1 MLPVR
6 TSLLLAVSALALMIP
21 HGGHA
26 ASAPTPLL
34 LTNEGP
40 ESAMDDLPLPPVP
53 APQKAGSVV
62 ASAKPAPQSAE
73 SAKNKTMAAPMPKSV
88 LTPQQL
94 YWEIK
99 QSNLPDGFYQK
110 GMKSPCVATK
120 RQVHGNLIQMS
131 AYQHRLY
138 SLSLDADDLDV
149 PAQRD
154 IPVTL
159 IFDRDP
165 KPLQLMGQALTPM
178 TVTVTMPDPAA
189 VYTRM
194 ESASYLTALM
204 RLPDGRSRQ
213 LRYDVTGI
221 RTAFAEMERCAGEG
235 QVALGTPASA
245 APTGQQVA
253 RVGEQSPAAVPPSAV
268 PARVR
273 RAQAIENGR
282 ALPPPI
288 WPGEAPADIVA
299 VEPKPRIDG
308 KNMAGTPGLAVPP
321 APVVSENIA
330 ESTLK
335 REEIRVLGARPESGA
350 SSGVAASL
358 AASRMPLTVKDMTAQ
373 SAPAAAPM
381 PAQKTAPVS
390 AKADAPQKIVRS
402 YRARPGES
410 MRDVVRRWTE
420 RDGVDLVWAMPRDVT
435 LSKEFSYTGELQ
447 TALTMLLSTYPSA
460 GAKTTLAPKGVE
472 IDKKP
477 YIEESKAPA
486 IPAETVKGVALDEFV
501 VPTPPP
507 SDAKPVTVPAAPAQV
522 PPAREAQQTA
532 ASAPVAVPPVART
545 AVPRHIPSPVPPP
558 TPKRVIAPAP
568 VAAAPEMEK
577 AAVPPIPEPIMP
589 VPAPRQETPAAPA
602 PAVPAPAAIPMRA
615 PAPPPSSV
623 ALMPATPPAN
633 TPAAASPGTALRRTV
648 HDLYADIPAEEAM
661 DGMAMDV
668 EVPSFD
674 ETPAP
679 IPMETDRAR
688 RTAMTPPPMPPV
700 PARAAPVPAPIPMEQ
715 EDIDLEQM
723 AAQMAPSHTPSKT
736 AAGPVVAAK
745 QAAVGPVKRWRA
757 LTGAS
762 LQQVMKAWA
771 EESGTNLIWMSSND
785 FAVKYS
791 VNKNADYGQA
801 VADLLGQ
808 YTFEHVRP
816 MGQLYQDPQTGQRTL
831 VVR

>member
-6 TSLLLAVSALALMIP
+6 TSLFLAVSALALMIP
-21 HGGHA
+21 HDGHA
-26 ASAPTPLL
+26 ASPSAPTPLL

-40 ESAMDDLPLPPVP
+40 ESAMDDLPLSPVP
-53 APQKAGSVV
+53 APQKTGNVAASVKP
-62 ASAKPAPQSAE
+62 AAKPAE
-73 SAKNKTMAAPMPKSV
+73 SAKNKPMTAPMPKSV
-88 LTPQQL
+88 LTPQQM
-94 YWEIK
+94 YWEVK
-99 QSNLPDGFYQK
+99 QSTLPDGFYEK
-110 GMKSPCVATK
+110 NVKAPCLATK
-120 RQVHGNLIQMS
+120 RQVQGNLIQMS
-131 AYQHRLY
+131 AHQHRLY
-138 SLSLDADDLDV
+138 SLSFDADDLGV

-178 TVTVTMPDPAA
+178 TVTVTMLDPAA
-189 VYTRM
+189 VYARM
-194 ESASYLTALM
+194 ENASYLTALV
-204 RLPDGRSRQ
+204 RLPDGQSHQ

-221 RTAFAEMERCAGEG
+221 RTAFAEMERCSSEG
-235 QVALGTPASA
+235 QASA
-245 APTGQQVA
+245 AASVPVPTSLEHTA
-253 RVGEQSPAAVPPSAV
+253 AGEAPAAVLMSSAV

-273 RAQAIENGR
+273 RAEAIENGR

-288 WPGEAPADIVA
+288 WPGETPADIVA
-299 VEPKPRIDG
+299 VEPKSRAENQNISDN
-308 KNMAGTPGLAVPP
+308 KRLSVPDP
-321 APVVSENIA
+321 AAVVSEKSA
-330 ESTLK
+330 ENTLK
-335 REEIRVLGARPESGA
+335 REEIRVLGAKPDSEL
-350 SSGVAASL
+350 SSGVMASK
-358 AASRMPLTVKDMTAQ
+358 AASRMPLTVKDVTAQ
-373 SAPAAAPM
+373 SVPVVSSVSPNTVSASAPAQAPE
-381 PAQKTAPVS
+381 
-390 AKADAPQKIVRS
+390 KIVRS

-447 TALTMLLSTYPSA
+447 TALTMLLSTYPEA

-486 IPAETVKGVALDEFV
+486 IPPETVKGVPLDEFV

-507 SDAKPVTVPAAPAQV
+507 SDAKPVGVPAAPAARAAVTPQAPAPV
-522 PPAREAQQTA
+522 PEFADV
-532 ASAPVAVPPVART
+532 APVARAV
-545 AVPRHIPSPVPPP
+545 VPRHIPSRLPPP
-558 TPKRVIAPAP
+558 PKRVIAPAP
-568 VAAAPEMEK
+568 MADAPEMEK
-577 AAVPPIPEPIMP
+577 AALPPIPEPIMP
-589 VPAPRQETPAAPA
+589 IPTPRQEPRGAA
-602 PAVPAPAAIPMRA
+602 AVPTATPPVTIPMRA
-615 PAPPPSSV
+615 PAPPPSSSV
-623 ALMPATPPAN
+623 DTADAP
-633 TPAAASPGTALRRTV
+633 SQKIPGTALQRTV
-648 HDLYADIPAEEAM
+648 HDLYADVPAEEEVM

-674 ETPAP
+674 ATPAP
-679 IPMETDRAR
+679 IPMNTDRAMGG
-688 RTAMTPPPMPPV
+688 AAVTPPPMPPV
-700 PARAAPVPAPIPMEQ
+700 PARAVPVPAPIPMEQ

-723 AAQMAPSHTPSKT
+723 AAQMVPLHTPSKT
-736 AAGPVVAAK
+736 AAGPVVTAK

-771 EESGTNLIWMSSND
+771 EESGTNLIWMSSTD

-808 YTFEHVRP
+808 YTFEPVRP
-816 MGQLYQDPQTGQRTL
+816 LGQLYQDPQTGQRTL
-831 VVR
+831 VIR

>member
-6 TSLLLAVSALALMIP
+6 TSLLLAVSTLALMIP

-26 ASAPTPLL
+26 APAPTPLL

-40 ESAMDDLPLPPVP
+40 ESAIGDLPLSPVP
-53 APQKAGSVV
+53 APQKMGNAA
-62 ASAKPAPQSAE
+62 ASAKPAPKSAE
-73 SAKNKTMAAPMPKSV
+73 SAKNKPMTAPMPKSV

-94 YWEIK
+94 YWEVK
-99 QSNLPDGFYQK
+99 QSTLPDGFYQK
-110 GMKSPCVATK
+110 GAKAPCIATK
-120 RQVHGNLIQMS
+120 RQVQGNLIQMS
-131 AYQHRLY
+131 AHQHRLY
-138 SLSLDADDLDV
+138 SLSFDADDLGV

-178 TVTVTMPDPAA
+178 TVTVAMPDPAA
-189 VYTRM
+189 VYARM
-194 ESASYLTALM
+194 ENASYLTTLV
-204 RLPDGRSRQ
+204 RLPDGQSRQ

-221 RTAFAEMERCAGEG
+221 RTAFAEMERCSSEGQMPVAALAPVPAPLQQSAAAGE
-235 QVALGTPASA
+235 VS
-245 APTGQQVA
+245 
-253 RVGEQSPAAVPPSAV
+253 AAVPMLSSTV

-273 RAQAIENGR
+273 RAQAVENGR

-299 VEPKPRIDG
+299 VEPKSRTDG
-308 KNMAGTPGLAVPP
+308 QKVAAGQQGLAVPP
-321 APVVSENIA
+321 AADVSENTA

-335 REEIRVLGARPESGA
+335 REEIRVLGAKPDSGL
-350 SSGVAASL
+350 SSGVMASK
-358 AASRMPLTVKDMTAQ
+358 AASRMPVTVKDMTAQ
-373 SAPAAAPM
+373 SAPVAAPM

-447 TALTMLLSTYPSA
+447 TALTMLLSTYPEA

-486 IPAETVKGVALDEFV
+486 IPAETVKGVPLDEFV

-507 SDAKPVTVPAAPAQV
+507 SDVKTVIAPVVPTPIV
-522 PPAREAQQTA
+522 PPAYDDTLDAGDQA
-532 ASAPVAVPPVART
+532 GKGI
-545 AVPRHIPSPVPPP
+545 VPRHIPSPVPPP
-558 TPKRVIAPAP
+558 PTPKRVIAAAP
-568 VAAAPEMEK
+568 VADTPEIEK
-577 AAVPPIPEPIMP
+577 ALPPPIPELMMP
-589 VPAPRQETPAAPA
+589 VSTPRPELQVAS
-602 PAVPAPAAIPMRA
+602 PAPAAIPMRA

-623 ALMPATPPAN
+623 ALMPAAPTAN
-633 TPAAASPGTALRRTV
+633 TPAAASPGTALRRAV

-679 IPMETDRAR
+679 IPMETDRTRGA
-688 RTAMTPPPMPPV
+688 AITPPSMPPV

-723 AAQMAPSHTPSKT
+723 AAQMAPLHTPSKT
-736 AAGPVVAAK
+736 TGGPVVAAK

-808 YTFEHVRP
+808 YTFEPVRP
-816 MGQLYQDPQTGQRTL
+816 LGQLYQDPQTGQRTL